1 MRVLYYFIVVLARVL
16 NIAILIRVF
25 LTWIPISRDN
35 PVVSFIYEIT
45 EPILGP
51 IRRVLPPV
59 GGLDFSPL
67 VALVLIEV
75 AERVLL
81 TLLARLM

>member
-51 IRRVLPPV
+51 IRRVLPTV